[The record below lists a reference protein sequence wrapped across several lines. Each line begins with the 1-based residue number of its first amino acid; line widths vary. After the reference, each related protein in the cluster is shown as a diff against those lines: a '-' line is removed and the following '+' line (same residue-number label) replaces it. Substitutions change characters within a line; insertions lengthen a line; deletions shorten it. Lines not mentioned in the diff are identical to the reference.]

1 MAQSCC
7 IIPFNKVICA
17 ENVDIYQNMEKC
29 SHDFIQNYQIIDIV
43 DVVDIKDVKICGC
56 RGVSVQ
62 IF

>member
-29 SHDFIQNYQIIDIV
+29 SHDFIKNYHVIDIV
-43 DVVDIKDVKICGC
+43 DVVDIKDV
-56 RGVSVQ
+56 
-62 IF
+62 